1 MSTLLPRAPS
11 SARLERRPGSGP
23 RRGLLAVVAV
33 LVVVLAAVGVTAW
46 RSPIDA
52 GVPAVAAPDPAD
64 RNGPTVVG
72 YVPYWEQPAAVA
84 DALREPDLLT
94 TAAPWWYAPTSAGE
108 VVLQH
113 RGHTDT
119 GDHVVRALRE
129 RGLRVMPTI
138 ANHHR
143 GEWDYQV
150 VPELIADPAT
160 REAHV
165 RNLVDLINA
174 RDFDGVVIDYEL
186 LGARDRDN
194 FTTFITALGAALH
207 AEGRRLA
214 VALHAQTTDEGDGGH
229 NIAQDYR
236 AIGRAADE
244 VHLMTY
250 DLHYDESDPGPVAP
264 LPWVVDVLD
273 YATERIPPDKLVL
286 GVGLFGYD
294 WDHGDV
300 ADDLQLRDVARRI
313 SANQGEQGWDRRAA
327 SPWFRYQRDGVS
339 RIIWYED
346 AASVEAKLALVA
358 RYDLAGAFFWRLGG
372 VPGDIWRVAEQTL
385 RPAM

>member
-1 MSTLLPRAPS
+1 V
-11 SARLERRPGSGP
+11 SALT
-23 RRGLLAVVAV
+23 VVT
-33 LVVVLAAVGVTAW
+33 AVGITKR

-52 GVPAVAAPDPAD
+52 RASAVTAQGPAD
-64 RNGPTVVG
+64 WSALTVVG
-72 YVPYWEQPAAVA
+72 YVPYWEQPAAIA
-84 DALREPDLLT
+84 EALREPGLVT
-94 TAAPWWYAPTSAGE
+94 TAAPWWYSPTAAGG

-113 RGHTDT
+113 RGHTDA

-143 GEWDYQV
+143 GEWDYEV

-165 RNLVDLINA
+165 RNLVNLIDA
-174 RDFDGVVIDYEL
+174 RDFDGIVIDYEL

-194 FTTFITALGAALH
+194 FTAFITALGAALH
-207 AEGRRLA
+207 ADGRRLA

-229 NIAQDYR
+229 NVAQDYR

-273 YATERIPPDKLVL
+273 YATGRIPSDKLVL

-294 WDHGDV
+294 WGHGDI
-300 ADDLQLRDVARRI
+300 ADDVQLREVARRI
-313 SANQGEQGWDRRAA
+313 KANDGEHGWDRRAA
-327 SPWFRYQRDGVS
+327 SPWFRYARDGVS

-372 VPGDIWRVAEQTL
+372 VPEHIWRVAEQTL